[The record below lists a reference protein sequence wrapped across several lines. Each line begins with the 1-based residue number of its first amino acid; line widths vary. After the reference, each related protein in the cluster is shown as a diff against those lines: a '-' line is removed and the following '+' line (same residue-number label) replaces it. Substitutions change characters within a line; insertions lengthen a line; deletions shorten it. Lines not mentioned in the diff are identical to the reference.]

1 MLITS
6 EPIAPAKQLNKQRNL
21 QRAFDRA
28 AASYY
33 QHCYAAKSDSLQV
46 QTARLLLEQLTAQ
59 LEPGQQAHQ
68 LMDLGCGMGVHWPQL
83 SALSQ
88 HYTGVDLSPQMIEQA
103 HQRFPAAPDTSQWLV
118 GDAQALPFN
127 SNSTDIVFS
136 NLALQWCPDRTAVS
150 KELYRVCKQGGSVHF
165 STLVTGSLTP
175 LNKLQEAGLLPAIN
189 QYPAALEWQQLLF
202 AAGFSKVTWQERT
215 ITTFHA
221 SGADLLRS
229 MKNIG
234 ASQRMQTNAKPQRP
248 QGLRTPSWLR
258 QVNVALEG
266 YRQPQGIP
274 LHYQVAL
281 FSANQAAHN
290 FLQL

>member
-33 QHCYAAKSDSLQV
+33 EHCYAANSDSLQV
-46 QTARLLLEQLTAQ
+46 QTARLLLEQLNVQ
-59 LEPGQQAHQ
+59 LEPGQRAGR

-83 SALSQ
+83 SARTK
-88 HYTGVDLSPQMIEQA
+88 HYTGVDLSAQMIEQA
-103 HQRFPAAPDTSQWLV
+103 RQRFPAAPDTSQWLV
-118 GDAQALPFN
+118 GDAQALPF
-127 SNSTDIVFS
+127 SSSSTDIVFS
-136 NLALQWCPDRTAVS
+136 NLALQWCVDRSAVS
-150 KELYRVCKQGGSVHF
+150 NELYRVCRQGGSVHF

-175 LNKLQEAGLLPAIN
+175 LNKLQEAGLLQAIN
-189 QYPAALEWQQLLF
+189 QYPTALEWQQLLL
-202 AAGFSKVTWQERT
+202 ATGFSKVKWQQKT
-215 ITTFHA
+215 ITTFHHN
-221 SGADLLRS
+221 GADLLRS

-234 ASQRMQTNAKPQRP
+234 AGQVMHSNSEPKGS
-248 QGLRTPSWLR
+248 QGLRTPAWLR
-258 QVNVALEG
+258 EVNSTLEE

-281 FSANQAAHN
+281 FAAYKGTHN